1 MREAVAVEE
10 ATGQT
15 FSAKEHRRIAHGA
28 DEIDLVNSG
37 LEETMIGPYRQIHDI
52 WRRKPKVGDLRT
64 AAFLRALRKIGTT
77 RLELGIG
84 P

>member
-1 MREAVAVEE
+1 LREAVAVEE

-64 AAFLRALRKIGTT
+64 AAFLRALRKIGTSY
-77 RLELGIG
+77 LEPGIC